1 MNFLTISIAEV
12 LADSQI
18 TTTPSGEQRTFSL
31 KFAKDD
37 GSVSTIAQ
45 ASRNVKLGKATKGA
59 NTNLRENNLMLVYD
73 HSAQTHKH
81 VTIALLEY
89 YNGIRIFH

>member
-1 MNFLTISIAEV
+1 MNFPTISIAEV
-12 LADSQI
+12 LADSQT
-18 TTTPSGEQRTFSL
+18 TTTPSGEQQTFSL

-59 NTNLRENNLMLVYD
+59 HTNMRENNLMLVFD
-73 HSAQTHKH
+73 HKAQTHKH
-81 VTIALLEY
+81 ITIALITH
-89 YNGIRIFH
+89 YNGVRVFH